1 MKEMSAR
8 TNHEFPYG
16 RTTILY
22 HLLKKLDFLYRKT
35 DKRKVIE
42 DAWNSCLE
50 VEIFTKNCKIPS
62 RKICNCLLR

>member
-8 TNHEFPYG
+8 RNHEFPYG

-42 DAWNSCLE
+42 DA
-50 VEIFTKNCKIPS
+50 
-62 RKICNCLLR
+62 